1 MFRVSDSLADRHAK
15 IQRYIDEGEP
25 ALALVLAAADFER
38 TIRRA
43 IIALSSEPTKD
54 VRKKIESR
62 FNTIGKYSQGWK
74 ALVEPT
80 GKAPLESA
88 LPEFDAVKKAFRGR
102 NNVVHG
108 KHGTVTRDYASERIA
123 VIFGAT
129 AKITSFASEH
139 GVDLMARMKV
149 RKSAGSTNK
158 A

>member
-1 MFRVSDSLADRHAK
+1 MFRVSDSLVDRHAK
-15 IQRYIDEGEP
+15 IQRYVDEGEP

-54 VRKKIESR
+54 VRKKIERR
-62 FNTIGKYSQGWK
+62 FNTIGKYSQGWET
-74 ALVEPT
+74 LVGPT
-80 GKAPLESA
+80 GIPPLESV
-88 LPEFDAVKKAFRGR
+88 LPEFDAVRKAFRGR
-102 NNVVHG
+102 NNIVHG
-108 KHGTVTRDYASERIA
+108 KHGRITREYASERIA

-129 AKITSFASEH
+129 AIITNFASKH